1 MFLGEPEVGGE
12 TCFPM
17 AAPFDAVKQRLE
29 EAHARGTLSQCAW
42 RDGKGMAVQPKKGD
56 AILFF
61 SFRQDSDG
69 KFTQQDPASTHASCP
84 TRGGTKWTAT
94 KVGFCVP
101 KSSFFLKFFF
111 VE

>member
-1 MFLGEPEVGGE
+1 MGRYVLV
-12 TCFPM
+12 
-17 AAPFDAVKQRLE
+17 
-29 EAHARGTLSQCAW
+29 LSQIPPPCVPIHT
-42 RDGKGMAVQPKKGD
+42 R
-56 AILFF
+56 LTLCFTY
-61 SFRQDSDG
+61 R

-111 VE
+111 VEYGR